1 MNIVTKVMKNLDLT
15 ILMPCLNEQLCLPYS
30 VKKAKKFLKDN
41 RLKGEILISD
51 NGSTDKSASIA
62 KKLGCRVIHTKTR
75 GYGAALRNGINNAK
89 SNIVIFGD
97 ADGSYDFSQIG
108 IFYKKLKLG
117 YAFVIG
123 DRFGGKI
130 KKNAMPFLH
139 KYLGNPVLSFLGR
152 FFFKNKIND
161 FHCGLR
167 GINKKEFRNYDKH
180 LFCNGMEFASEMV
193 AYSSIKNLK
202 TFQTPVTLYKD
213 KRINTSPHL
222 NTWSDGWRHLKFILT
237 LSPIKTMFVPGI
249 FLLILNLFF
258 LTMIIS
264 SNYSFYFFNIGLSF
278 LSSIYFT
285 ILSWV
290 GIFLIISSIQS
301 FRMISIKYNIKK
313 TENLLFNFIIK
324 LKSNTFFLISLFC
337 LIIFLVLFYPMFH
350 YWYLNDYI
358 FFNMEIFK
366 VNLTLTTFIIPYFV
380 GSLIMGLLSY
390 LNELFAK

>member
-1 MNIVTKVMKNLDLT
+1 MNIITKIMKKLNLT
-15 ILMPCLNEQLCLPYS
+15 ILMPCLNEEESLTYS
-30 VKKAKKFLKDN
+30 ILKAKKFLKDN
-41 RLKGEILISD
+41 KLKGEILISD
-51 NGSTDKSASIA
+51 NGSTDKSILIS
-62 KKLGCRVIHTKTR
+62 KKLGCRVISTKTR

-89 SNIVIFGD
+89 SDIVIFGD

-108 IFYKKLKLG
+108 IFYKKLKSG

-130 KKNAMPFLH
+130 NKDAMPFLH

-167 GINKKEFRNYDKH
+167 GINKKEFKNYNKH
-180 LFCNGMEFASEMV
+180 LYCNGMEFASEMV

-202 TFQTPVTLYKD
+202 TFQTPITLHKD

-237 LSPIKTMFVPGI
+237 LSPIRSMFIPGI
-249 FLLILNLFF
+249 LLIMLNLFF

-264 SNYSFYFFNIGLSF
+264 SNYSFYLINVSLSF

-285 ILSWV
+285 ILSWI
-290 GIFLIISSIQS
+290 GIFLIIFSIQS
-301 FRMISIKYNIKK
+301 FRIMSNKYKIKK
-313 TENLLFNFIIK
+313 TDNLLFNFIIK
-324 LKSNTFFLISLFC
+324 IKSNIFFLISLFF
-337 LIIFLVLFYPMFH
+337 LIIFFVLFYPMFH
-350 YWYLNDYI
+350 YWYLNDYN
-358 FFNMEIFK
+358 FFDMKIFK
-366 VNLTLTTFIIPYFV
+366 VNLTLTTFIIPFFI
-380 GSLIMGLLSY
+380 GSLIMGFLSY
-390 LNELFAK
+390 LEELFG